1 VFHAGED
8 GIRWLATGT
17 TQRDGYAMANPMEQ
31 FAIVTKVPLTLGGY
45 NVSFTNSSLWMLVAL
60 AAISVFLF
68 VGTSKLE
75 MVPGRWQASVEY
87 LYDFVRKM
95 LDENVGPEGRRF
107 VPLIF
112 SVFIFVLG
120 CNLLGLIPWVGSFT
134 PTSHISVTLGL
145 AVIVFATVVIVGFS
159 RHGLHFFSLFW
170 PHNAGIVL
178 GCFVFVIEF
187 LSFLSRP
194 FTLAIRLFANMTA
207 GHVLLKV
214 FGTFVVALGSFG
226 ALPYVFGI
234 LPLGVNVALT
244 GLEVLIAVVQAYV
257 FALLASLYL
266 NDAINLH

>member
-1 VFHAGED
+1 
-8 GIRWLATGT
+8 
-17 TQRDGYAMANPMEQ
+17 MANPMEQ
-31 FAIVTKVPLTLGGY
+31 FEIVKIVPLEAAGFD
-45 NVSFTNSSLWMLVAL
+45 VSFTNSSLWMMIALVGV
-60 AAISVFLF
+60 AAFLF
-68 VGTSKLE
+68 IGTARPQL
-75 MVPGRWQASVEY
+75 VPNRAQAAVEY
-87 LYDFVRKM
+87 LYDFVRKI

-112 SVFIFVLG
+112 SLFIFVLA

-134 PTSHISVTLGL
+134 PTSHIAVTLGL
-145 AVIVFATVVIVGFS
+145 AFLVFGIVCIVGFA
-159 RHGLHFFSLFW
+159 RHGLHFFTLFW
-170 PHNAGIVL
+170 PKGVNPAL
-178 GCFVFVIEF
+178 GAFVFAIEF

-234 LPLGVNVALT
+234 VPLAVNVALSA
-244 GLEVLIAVVQAYV
+244 LEVLIAVVQAYV
-257 FALLASLYL
+257 FALLASIYL